1 MENNKGN
8 KGNIRLSKEAF
19 AQWLEKLQQESWQ
32 LELLIS
38 GLALF
43 GIWESQYFLQ
53 RLDEFIQ
60 VEALGDFQIYLYI
73 FLWVL
78 QAGWAIF
85 LVNLVIHIIVRG
97 FWIGAIGLRYVSG
110 DIDYDSLNYSDR
122 FTDFFKRR
130 VGDFDDYIEKIER
143 FSSVIFS
150 FTFLL
155 FFLFLSFILFNVFFA
170 IVTQIID
177 SFLSSE
183 NKPLLGFLGMVYYGL
198 GLILLIDFISLGV
211 FKKIRDKTVST
222 IFYYIY
228 RFYSTISLSFLFR
241 PLLLNFIDN
250 KYTRNLFF
258 LAVPYI
264 LIIIFGSQQIV
275 FDRYPLF
282 PDYDRRSYY
291 HSYVT
296 SNAIDWHFYDDKR
309 EAHLL
314 TYARNREKP
323 TRNKIYLA
331 SLDTYEIEKG
341 KAGKLFLE
349 YREQDETRLKER
361 NSMLTPFRKKDLR
374 LKLFS
379 SNQAKD
385 SLDAAILKEEIKELR
400 ILRQAQKK
408 DKLEGYTDQKAIDLF
423 ESFKE
428 EIKNQDKQCLK
439 CDIEKKYRELRRD
452 HYKEKIELTVELLR
466 DLNTIKINGKEWNNN
481 LDCSFYIH
489 PNMHERGLLCY
500 FETDSLAVGKNFLEI
515 DRNSCN
521 DCNNEYLKIPFR
533 IVY

>member
-1 MENNKGN
+1 MENDRE
-8 KGNIRLSKEAF
+8 NIRLSKGTFTE
-19 AQWLEKLQQESWQ
+19 WLEKLQQESWQ

-53 RLDEFIQ
+53 RLEEFIQ
-60 VEALGDFQIYLYI
+60 VESLGYFRLYLEV

-110 DIDYDSLNYSDR
+110 DIDYDSLNYSER
-122 FTDFFKRR
+122 FTNYFQRR

-155 FFLFLSFILFNVFFA
+155 FFLFLSFILFNAFFA
-170 IVTQIID
+170 VIAQIVT
-177 SFLSSE
+177 SFLSEE
-183 NKPLLGFLGMVYYGL
+183 NHPLLGFFGMFYYGL
-198 GLILLIDFISLGV
+198 GLLLLIDFLSLGV
-211 FKKIRDKTVST
+211 FKKIRDKTVSG

-258 LAVPYI
+258 LAIPYI
-264 LIIIFGSQQIV
+264 LLIIFGSQQIV

-282 PDYDRRSYY
+282 PDFDRRSYY
-291 HSYVT
+291 HSHVT
-296 SNAIDWHFYDDKR
+296 SNAIDWHFYDDMR

-314 TYARNREKP
+314 TYSRNKERP
-323 TRNKIYLA
+323 NRNKIHLA
-331 SLDTYEIEKG
+331 SLHAYEIEKG
-341 KAGKLFLE
+341 KTGKLFLE
-349 YREQDETRLKER
+349 YREYDENRLKGR
-361 NSMLTPFRKKDLR
+361 NAMLTPFRKKDLR

-379 SNQAKD
+379 SNQEKD
-385 SLDAAILKEEIKELR
+385 SIDAAILKKEVKELR
-400 ILRQAQKK
+400 ILRQANRK
-408 DKLEGYTDQKAIDLF
+408 DKLEGYTDQKDIELF
-423 ESFKE
+423 ESFKQTIE
-428 EIKNQDKQCLK
+428 DQGKRCLE
-439 CDIEKKYRELRRD
+439 CDIEKKYKDLRHE
-452 HYKEKIELTVELLR
+452 HYKEKIETTVELLR
-466 DLNTIKINGKEWNNN
+466 DLNTIRINGKKWNEQ

-500 FETDSLAVGKNFLEI
+500 FETDSLTIGKNFLEV
-515 DRNSCN
+515 DRGPCK
-521 DCNNEYLKIPFR
+521 DCHNEYLKIPFR
-533 IVY
+533 LVR